1 MSIVLIIIL
10 CPIYT
15 GFMESI
21 STYKALADLRSN
33 IRPFVLSRATFPGAG
48 SYAAHWNGR
57 EIINAKRHHNNV
69 ITYTCMSYLLQV
81 TTQPMTL
88 TCTTVYP

>member
-1 MSIVLIIIL
+1 
-10 CPIYT
+10 
-15 GFMESI
+15 MESI

-57 EIINAKRHHNNV
+57 EIINAKRHDDNIMHV
-69 ITYTCMSYLLQV
+69 LLQV
-81 TTQPMTL
+81 TTRPMIL
-88 TCTTVYP
+88 TCTTVFP